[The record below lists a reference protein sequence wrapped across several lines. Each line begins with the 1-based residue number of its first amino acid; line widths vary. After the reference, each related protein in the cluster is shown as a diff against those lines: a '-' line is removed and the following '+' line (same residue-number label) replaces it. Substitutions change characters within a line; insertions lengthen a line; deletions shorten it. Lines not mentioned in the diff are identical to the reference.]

1 MAYKTEIQIG
11 VKGAK
16 ELEQAIQRIEK
27 LSKQIDQINKREIFG
42 TKQVASVN
50 EYTSALQRAQANLNK
65 TRIQLDAAG
74 NATKTYKKAIDQYV
88 SALGASNRAQ
98 QLTNSLVEQE
108 IILRERAA
116 RIKALP
122 KAVATTQFDSP
133 IGPGPAS
140 PISSRPKPGRT
151 GLERF
156 GEFGLGAGF
165 PLLFGGGAGQVL
177 GGALGTAIGGA
188 TPAAFGLQIA
198 FSAIGGQIEDATK
211 RVRDPDRAI
220 QTLDLS
226 ALADSTL
233 LVNAELREAVQR
245 FVDLGESQEAVKLLA
260 QETFLQTGL
269 LPESIR
275 ESAEATLLLSN
286 AWDESVGAVSGLVAL
301 LTADLLN
308 SLAVTL
314 KLVNAIVK
322 GINTIAGKVRE
333 LGSNEL
339 VKLALRILPI
349 LGPLVQAK
357 DTLDALLGLTKEVG
371 EAEEERLFSLK
382 QSGKELEIEL
392 GREKEIFAIEQRR
405 VAGTTAAAKLNNAQ
419 VSRDLD
425 LAKLRQATEDKILAK
440 RREFAKVNDHIGK
453 VERDFQITLINESA
467 EIERQRILKKY
478 SLDETAAGLQR
489 EKEIRKQI
497 LETRVQESK
506 IAQIG
511 VQAQLNQLANEEKIF
526 QLRNQTAASTVEL
539 ERARFNAQ
547 LSTLQLQEAGLQ
559 RELQGLEEKEIR
571 FQRQKELIDEIAQ
584 NRIQQAEIEN
594 KVAKLQN
601 EQAILQAEVAQQ
613 QIKFEVQR
621 INLQIEMVKLKAQEI
636 EDDERRAAKLREI
649 AATEQ
654 LTLSLTR
661 EMIAGGNKRLANAR
675 EIAKQNNIIA
685 DNILRGKL
693 QSIEAERVEARRAVN
708 ARELAKATSQAADQA
723 ARLNRNMSKGGSSGG
738 GLGSKTTSTISTRN
752 RIDPDVRKQVMDR
765 APTFGYRNVYELIE
779 ELDQAQERKN
789 AREAREAQASQMS
802 SPSSSSF
809 ASPSSYAIQSP
820 SRWRGRVGAISVK
833 TGPVMQ
839 VDNKRY
845 VSMEDFESGLREVA
859 RSTAQTSRSYGSR
872 RYGGIG

>member
-16 ELEQAIQRIEK
+16 ELEQAIQRIQK
-27 LSKQIDQINKREIFG
+27 LSNQIDQINKREIFG

-211 RVRDPDRAI
+211 RVRDLDRAI

-245 FVDLGESQEAVKLLA
+245 FVDLGESQKAVKLLA

-275 ESAEATLLLSN
+275 ESADATLLLSN

-357 DTLDALLGLTKEVG
+357 DTLDALLGLTKEVS

-405 VAGTTAAAKLNNAQ
+405 VAGTKAAAKLNNAQ

-425 LAKLRQATEDKILAK
+425 LAKLRQATEDKILDK
-440 RREFAKVNDHIGK
+440 RREFAGITDQIGLA
-453 VERDFQITLINESA
+453 ERDHQISLINQSA

-489 EKEIRKQI
+489 EKELRKQI
-497 LETRVQESK
+497 FETRVQESK
-506 IAQIG
+506 IAQVG
-511 VQAQLNQLANEEKIF
+511 VQAQLDQLANEEKIF
-526 QLRNQTAASTVEL
+526 QIRQQTAAATVEL
-539 ERARFNAQ
+539 ERARFDAQ

-559 RELQGLEEKEIR
+559 RELEGL
-571 FQRQKELIDEIAQ
+571 RQKQVGFNRQLALVNAIAENQKKQARIQNEIAKL
-584 NRIQQAEIEN
+584 EN
-594 KVAKLQN
+594 AQGITRAK
-601 EQAILQAEVAQQ
+601 IAQQ
-613 QIKFEVQR
+613 QIRFEVQR
-621 INLQIEMVKLKAQEI
+621 IKLQLQMVQLKAQEI
-636 EDDERRAAKLREI
+636 KDDAQRAAKLREV

-654 LTLSLTR
+654 QVLALTK
-661 EMIAGGNKRLANAR
+661 EMVSAGNKRLETAIKIAR
-675 EIAKQNNIIA
+675 QKDIVA
-685 DNILRGKL
+685 DNILKGKL
-693 QSIEAERVEARRAVN
+693 ESIEAERVEARRATN
-708 ARELAKATSQAADQA
+708 AARLAKATGQAADEA
-723 ARLNRNMSKGGSSGG
+723 ARLNRNMSKGSSGG
-738 GLGSKTTSTISTRN
+738 GASSQTVSTSMP
-752 RIDPDVRKQVMDR
+752 IDPDVEKAVMER
-765 APTFGYRNVYELIE
+765 AGPFGYRNIFELVEKLE
-779 ELDQAQERKN
+779 EAQKIKN
-789 AREAREAQASQMS
+789 ARTARTAQMS
-802 SPSSSSF
+802 SPGSSSF
-809 ASPSSYAIQSP
+809 ASSGSYTPRAFSGGGGGTATANVNI
-820 SRWRGRVGAISVK
+820 K
-833 TGPVMQ
+833 TGPVLEF
-839 VDNKRY
+839 DGKRY
-845 VSMEDFESGLREVA
+845 MTMEDFERGVSELA
-859 RSTAQTSRSYGSR
+859 SAQAQRSRSFGAR
-872 RYGGIG
+872 RYGGIS